1 MKTRQFKKIVRQ
13 HRDNLQTVLNMH
25 MMNKI
30 YLTNSQVE
38 LVIRKRGERK

>member
-1 MKTRQFKKIVRQ
+1 MKTKHFKRIVRE

-30 YLTNSQVE
+30 YLTTSQVE